1 MKDTTMEVEVECEK
15 WAKLNRN
22 FIGYYRV
29 LYAPEYLDAFL
40 PDVAS
45 REMSE
50 LDRLNLVDDLMASV
64 QAGHTSASV
73 ALNFIS
79 EGLRHDESYVVWSCV
94 VNCFG
99 KVRREWTNLES

>member
-1 MKDTTMEVEVECEK
+1 MSFRTFCYQSNMRSQI
-15 WAKLNRN
+15 L
-22 FIGYYRV
+22 F
-29 LYAPEYLDAFL
+29 
-40 PDVAS
+40 

-50 LDRLNLVDDLMASV
+50 LDRLNLLDDLMASV

-79 EGLRHDESYVVWSCV
+79 EGLRHDESYVVWSAV

-99 KVRREWTNLES
+99 KIKSVIADDEVGSDCDPS